1 METGNFNKKQV
12 HTVFM
17 RRRLR
22 QRRLP
27 SLALS
32 ISFVAIFAIL
42 PPAAAQLSPA
52 EAAARASDIQRRQ
65 EQELDAQRAR
75 AAERPDVLSA
85 PAAPAAAD
93 GVLVL
98 PTESPCFT
106 VAKVAWDGPAPSA
119 TVRRASEGVLGQC
132 VGGQGLQALQAHL
145 MARLIDRG
153 LITARVLVPEQSLAG
168 GTLTL
173 RYVPGRISGVKS
185 DGAPGWWRTALPTW
199 PGGEVSQRDLDQ
211 ALENI
216 RRLAG
221 QADASID
228 VAPGPELG
236 DSDIIIKPGTGKRW
250 HAYVGGD
257 NAGMEST
264 GKNQVNAGLTLDS
277 PLFLYD
283 QLSVS
288 WNSNADLRNNDAG
301 SRAASVNYSIPF
313 GYWTLFAGA
322 SKSRYR
328 QTVAGF
334 EEPIVYGGTSKQIEA
349 GVSVVP
355 YRGASYKGTAML
367 KFLRKRA
374 SSTLNDIDIE
384 VQRRDVVGY
393 EFSYGHR
400 HYVDQ
405 MVLDIGGG
413 VRGTLP
419 QFSNQ
424 PGYVYGDPDWNGRS
438 TILTAN
444 AGLYLPFKVAGQQ
457 LAYQANWQ
465 IQHAKT
471 PIVPA
476 DYFTIGNRYAVR
488 GFDGQMTLAAEDGW
502 TLRNDLSLN
511 LGNLGQQL
519 YTGLDAGRV
528 GGPSAEY
535 LASRTLVGAVAG
547 LRGRIAMPYVNASYD
562 LSAGW
567 PLKKPD
573 NLKTQSTVF
582 AATLMFEF

>member
-119 TVRRASEGVLGQC
+119 TMRRASEGVLGQC

-173 RYVPGRISGVKS
+173 RYVPGRIAGVKS

-199 PGGEVSQRDLDQ
+199 PGGEVNQRDLDQ

-301 SRAASVNYSIPF
+301 SRAASINYSIPF

-374 SSTLNDIDIE
+374 NSTLNDIDIE

-400 HYVDQ
+400 QYIDQ
-405 MVLDIGGG
+405 MVLDLGGG

-419 QFSNQ
+419 QFSDQ